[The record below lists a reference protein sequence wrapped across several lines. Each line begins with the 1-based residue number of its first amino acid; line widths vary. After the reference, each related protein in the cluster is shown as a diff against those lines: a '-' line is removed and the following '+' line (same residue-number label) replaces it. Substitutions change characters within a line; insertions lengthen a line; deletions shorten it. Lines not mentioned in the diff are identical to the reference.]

1 MSSGTNE
8 TFTTATT
15 IAPRRDP
22 LTLDLDNDGL
32 ETIGISTANPI
43 LFDHDGDGIK
53 SATGWI
59 KPDDALLVFDRNG
72 NGRIDN
78 GSELFGDATALYTG
92 GLARDGF
99 AALAQEDTNLDG
111 KVDALDA
118 RFADLR
124 LWRDLNQDGVSQ
136 ANELSTLAAQGVIAL
151 NVASTSHAQM
161 LANGNRLADLG
172 SFVRS
177 DGSGGTLGDTAQ
189 MADIDLASNPFYS
202 QFTDTVALT
211 EATQG
216 LPDMAGTGMV
226 RSLRQAASLATP
238 EGEALAVLLGQYAQ
252 ATTRSE
258 QQALLDP
265 LLAAWAATSPMATTF
280 AGAYA
285 GHPLTVNV
293 EGVAT
298 GSATYQAWSAKL
310 DILERFNGRTFNVV
324 PAGNGAITV
333 TLLAGAQTLLEQ
345 SYDSLKQSVYAG
357 LVAQT
362 RLQPL
367 LDKVEL
373 TVGAAGIT
381 LDLSEVE
388 AALVAGLNADP
399 VNGLADLADFSR
411 ATGSMLAGSDWNPA
425 GLLGEFLD
433 SHALTP
439 EISAALHD
447 AGIVVKGVTP
457 GTATGTGFADVIVG
471 AAGNDVIAG
480 GEGDDVLLGREG
492 GDTLSGEA
500 GNDVLDGEAM
510 LVRVI
515 RGTFMPVPF
524 ASRRWW
530 DGGLDCANEIWRVV
544 A

>member
-1 MSSGTNE
+1 MSPAPAMRKCSP
-8 TFTTATT
+8 TATAWPT
-15 IAPRRDP
+15 WAASCAAMAVEAPWATPPRWP
-22 LTLDLDNDGL
+22 TSIWPA
-32 ETIGISTANPI
+32 TPSTANSPI
-43 LFDHDGDGIK
+43 
-53 SATGWI
+53 
-59 KPDDALLVFDRNG
+59 P
-72 NGRIDN
+72 
-78 GSELFGDATALYTG
+78 
-92 GLARDGF
+92 
-99 AALAQEDTNLDG
+99 
-111 KVDALDA
+111 
-118 RFADLR
+118 
-124 LWRDLNQDGVSQ
+124 
-136 ANELSTLAAQGVIAL
+136 
-151 NVASTSHAQM
+151 
-161 LANGNRLADLG
+161 
-172 SFVRS
+172 
-177 DGSGGTLGDTAQ
+177 
-189 MADIDLASNPFYS
+189 
-202 QFTDTVALT
+202 
-211 EATQG
+211 
-216 LPDMAGTGMV
+216 LPC
-226 RSLRQAASLATP
+226 
-238 EGEALAVLLGQYAQ
+238 
-252 ATTRSE
+252 
-258 QQALLDP
+258 
-265 LLAAWAATSPMATTF
+265 
-280 AGAYA
+280 GAYA

-298 GSATYQAWSAKL
+298 GSAAYQAWAAKL

-492 GDTLSGEA
+492 GDSLSGEA